1 MSMKNGIT
9 KMKNKDAAVIL
20 LSFLFMILFTFLPIF
35 VKAPGLQ
42 LDFGLLTGLS
52 FSIFVKYGDKID
64 E

>member
-1 MSMKNGIT
+1 
-9 KMKNKDAAVIL
+9 MKNKDAAVIL

-35 VKAPGLQ
+35 VKDPGLQ
-42 LDFGLLTGLS
+42 WDFGLLTGLS

>member
-1 MSMKNGIT
+1 
-9 KMKNKDAAVIL
+9 MKNKDAAVIL

-35 VKAPGLQ
+35 VKAHGLQ
-42 LDFGLLTGLS
+42 WDFGLLTGLS